1 MSKPPQELPTTKEV
15 DTLIAHEMASL
26 SKKDR
31 EDALGDLHGVE
42 RSPIEDKAFIDKCLV
57 EIEASLTRMKTKT
70 KSKTKTDSRI
80 DVYSFAES
88 MSKEYVE
95 NRAFR
100 LKFLVAEEFKPE
112 DAAERLVRFLELKRN
127 LFGEEKLVQEIT
139 LEDFSKEDMR
149 SLETG
154 HVQVLPIHDMCGR
167 SIVFGARSLRQ
178 NATNRQSLVSLLRIH
193 TCCFWNLFFFFV
205 LAGSMVC
212 GLFVCFSTEALHVLC
227 VHESCRDVGI
237 TSQ

>member
-26 SKKDR
+26 SNKDR

-42 RSPIEDKAFIDKCLV
+42 RTPIEDKAFIDKCFV
-57 EIEASLTRMKTKT
+57 EIDASLTRMKTKT
-70 KSKTKTDSRI
+70 RT
-80 DVYSFAES
+80 DVYSLAES

-167 SIVFGARSLRQ
+167 SIVFAIRKLRQ
-178 NATNRQSLVSLLRIH
+178 NHNPESLVSIGWL
-193 TCCFWNLFFFFV
+193 V
-205 LAGSMVC
+205 
-212 GLFVCFSTEALHVLC
+212 GLV
-227 VHESCRDVGI
+227 
-237 TSQ
+237 

>member
-70 KSKTKTDSRI
+70 KTKSETKTDSRI
-80 DVYSFAES
+80 DVYSLAES

-112 DAAERLVRFLELKRN
+112 DAAGRLVRFLELKRN

-167 SIVFGARSLRQ
+167 SIVFAIRKLRQ
-178 NATNRQSLVSLLRIH
+178 YHNPESLVSVGWLVRWLDG
-193 TCCFWNLFFFFV
+193 WFV
-205 LAGSMVC
+205 VTNTS
-212 GLFVCFSTEALHVLC
+212 FVARSY
-227 VHESCRDVGI
+227 
-237 TSQ
+237 

>member
-57 EIEASLTRMKTKT
+57 EIDASLTRMKTKSKT
-70 KSKTKTDSRI
+70 KSETKTDSRT
-80 DVYSFAES
+80 DVYSLAES

-193 TCCFWNLFFFFV
+193 TCCFWNLSLFFCSRRLNGLWFICLFFNRG
-205 LAGSMVC
+205 AACTMRS
-212 GLFVCFSTEALHVLC
+212 
-227 VHESCRDVGI
+227 
-237 TSQ
+237 

>member
-57 EIEASLTRMKTKT
+57 EIDASLTRMKT
-70 KSKTKTDSRI
+70 KSKTKTDSI
-80 DVYSFAES
+80 TDVYSLAES

-193 TCCFWNLFFFFV
+193 TFCFWNLSFFCSRR
-205 LAGSMVC
+205 LN
-212 GLFVCFSTEALHVLC
+212 GLWFVCFFPTEALHVLC

-237 TSQ
+237 TSK